1 MNDEILKRIDL
12 LAAKLGVTV
21 DHLWGVLIRQAR
33 IDGIEWVAW
42 GCLWFVLAAGL
53 GVWMRVIY
61 KREDGDGDTFI
72 TVALFATGFVLV
84 GLFCLSN
91 TLGLFL
97 NPEYW
102 ALKQVTAMLCG
113 K

>member
-1 MNDEILKRIDL
+1 MNDEILKRVDA

-33 IDGIEWVAW
+33 IEWIEWIVW
-42 GCLWFVLAAGL
+42 SILWFVLAAVT
-53 GVWMRVIY
+53 GVLIRVIY
-61 KREDGDGDTFI
+61 KREDGDGDLFI
-72 TVALFATGFVLV
+72 TSAIFAAGFVV
-84 GLFCLSN
+84 AGLFCLSN

-102 ALKQVTAMLCG
+102 ALKQVTSILCG

>member
-1 MNDEILKRIDL
+1 MNDEILKRVDA

-42 GCLWFVLAAGL
+42 GCFWLILATATGA
-53 GVWMRVIY
+53 VAKSIY
-61 KREDGDGDTFI
+61 KGKNDDGDKFLLCCGF
-72 TVALFATGFVLV
+72 ALILV
-84 GLFCLSN
+84 VFGLCCLSN